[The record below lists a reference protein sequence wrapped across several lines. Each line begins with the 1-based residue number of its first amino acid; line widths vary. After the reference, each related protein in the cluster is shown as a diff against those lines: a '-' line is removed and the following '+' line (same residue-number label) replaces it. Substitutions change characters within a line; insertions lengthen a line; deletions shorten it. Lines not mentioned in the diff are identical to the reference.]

1 MHTLDLNVSVC
12 REGKAELFLKVK
24 FNFTPVLHLYVAL
37 AYEVC

>member
-24 FNFTPVLHLYVAL
+24 FNFTPVLLESVRSISI
-37 AYEVC
+37 